1 MATLKGAEY
10 IETSGPIVSTQEVG
24 NIFWEEQQHVLG
36 ISEAKQARTTS
47 AVKFSQ
53 LSRFLNIKQV
63 YIGSKAFIIENKNQ
77 RVKELVERIS
87 NLPDTEKIVNDKI
100 TSSIG
105 DIFQDSL
112 AYVDTK
118 KSRDVLKALLAQ
130 ATSTKFVA
138 KLQGITNKA
147 SIINARD
154 EL

>member
-1 MATLKGAEY
+1 MKIVKKTLLAEAKSYLINLISGEDNKKRRASLMATLKGAEY

-24 NIFWEEQQHVLG
+24 NIFREEQQRVLG

-47 AVKFSQ
+47 AVIFSQ

-63 YIGSKAFIIENKNQ
+63 YIGGKAFIIENKNQ
-77 RVKELVERIS
+77 RVKELVERIL

-105 DIFQDSL
+105 DVFQDSL

-118 KSRDVLKALLAQ
+118 KSQR
-130 ATSTKFVA
+130 F
-138 KLQGITNKA
+138 
-147 SIINARD
+147 
-154 EL
+154 